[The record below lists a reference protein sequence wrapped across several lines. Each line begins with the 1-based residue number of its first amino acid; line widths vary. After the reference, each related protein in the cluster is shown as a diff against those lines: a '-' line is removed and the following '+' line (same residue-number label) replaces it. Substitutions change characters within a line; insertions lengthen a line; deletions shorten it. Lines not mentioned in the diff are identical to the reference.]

1 MCRIIRRCTVLLFA
15 MTATGL
21 TLGSSRAQE
30 LTVLSNWFEFASAEE
45 RFHQHLNDLTY
56 AILSRH
62 DARLRDLQSAAE
74 WETYRADVRA
84 TLEKLVSFPARA
96 PLRSRRMGVLRR
108 EGYTVEKL
116 VFESMPDF
124 FVPGCLFLPDHRTDP
139 TPAILYLSG
148 HSKNAYKALHYQHV
162 ILNLVRKGF
171 IVLAIDPPGQGE
183 FHQYL
188 DPATGAVPDTVRGG
202 EHTYLTNPC
211 VISGS
216 SSYRYFIWN
225 GVRAI
230 DYLQSRPEVDAA
242 RIGVHGHSGG
252 GYQTTQ
258 LAAIDPRVTASAAS
272 CYVTS
277 WAQWMSKRGP
287 ADGEQNLNQGILH
300 GITYPALLVARAP
313 KPTLIMSTSRDNVPI
328 QGARDTYA
336 AARRGFAALGGANN
350 LRMVEDDWVH
360 GYTRKT
366 METLYAFFQQTLD
379 LPGDPTDEDV
389 AVLSDDELTVTPTGQ
404 VLTSLPSETI
414 FSLNRREAERLMDR
428 LNRSRADLP
437 RHLARLRQDVRRVS
451 GYEDP
456 VPGSDPI
463 FRGRHVQP
471 DYTIEK
477 WVLPGAGKTV
487 IPLLLFR
494 PDCQDPVPVVMYFH
508 PAGKPT
514 DLLLER
520 RAGSTPDHSA
530 GEEISSLVR
539 RGYAVAAADIQG
551 VGETGSVNHS
561 MTYIGVH
568 IGRSIVSFQA
578 ADMVRLRR
586 YLASREDL
594 RTDTLSAVAHG
605 ALAPALLHAAY
616 FDPEIRRVA
625 LVDPLLSYRTVVMN
639 QYYSV
644 NFAQCVPNAMTA
656 YDLPDLAG
664 GLAPRPLVLLNLR
677 DQLGRLASEDD
688 LARDLAVVRA
698 AYAHAGAAEQLRE
711 IRSTEET
718 SAAEQYEASFR

>member
-1 MCRIIRRCTVLLFA
+1 M
-15 MTATGL
+15 
-21 TLGSSRAQE
+21 
-30 LTVLSNWFEFASAEE
+30 
-45 RFHQHLNDLTY
+45 
-56 AILSRH
+56 
-62 DARLRDLQSAAE
+62 
-74 WETYRADVRA
+74 
-84 TLEKLVSFPARA
+84 
-96 PLRSRRMGVLRR
+96 
-108 EGYTVEKL
+108 
-116 VFESMPDF
+116 
-124 FVPGCLFLPDHRTDP
+124 
-139 TPAILYLSG
+139 
-148 HSKNAYKALHYQHV
+148 
-162 ILNLVRKGF
+162 
-171 IVLAIDPPGQGE
+171 LAIDPPGQGE
-183 FHQYL
+183 FHQYVDL
-188 DPATGAVPDTVRGG
+188 ATGAVPDSVRGG
-202 EHTYLTNPC
+202 EHTFLTNPC
-211 VISGS
+211 VLSGS
-216 SSYRYFIWN
+216 SGYRYFIWN

-230 DYLQSRPEVDAA
+230 DYLQSRPEVDPA

-252 GYQTTQ
+252 GFQTAQ
-258 LAAIDPRVTASAAS
+258 LAAIDPRVTAAAAS
-272 CYVTS
+272 CYITS
-277 WAQWMSKRGP
+277 WAQWLSKRGP

-300 GITYPALLVARAP
+300 GITYPALLIARAP

-336 AARRGFAALGGANN
+336 AARSGFAALGAADN
-350 LRMVEDDWVH
+350 LRMVEDDWGH

-366 METLYAFFQQTLD
+366 METLYAFFQETLN

-389 AVLSDDELTVTPTGQ
+389 PVLSDEELTVTPTGQ

-414 FSLNRREAERLMDR
+414 FSLNRREAERLMGR

-437 RHLARLRQDVRRVS
+437 RHLARLREDVRRIS

-456 VPGSDPI
+456 EPGGAPI

-471 DYTIEK
+471 GYTIEK

-494 PDCQDPVPVVMYFH
+494 PDRQDPVPVVMYFH

-514 DLLLER
+514 GHLPER
-520 RAGSTPDHSA
+520 SAASTPNDSA
-530 GEEISSLVR
+530 GAEISSLLG

-561 MTYIGVH
+561 MTYIGMH

-586 YLASREDL
+586 YLASRADL

-639 QYYSV
+639 RYYSV
-644 NFAQCVPNAMTA
+644 DFAQCVPNALTA
-656 YDLPDLAG
+656 YDLPDVAG
-664 GLAPRPLVLLNLR
+664 GLAPRPLVLMNPR

-688 LARDLAVVRA
+688 LDRDLAVVRA
-698 AYAHAGAAEQLRE
+698 AYAHAGASGQLRE
-711 IRSTEET
+711 IRSAEGT
-718 SAAEQYEASFR
+718 SDVEQYEAWFR